1 MARTYARS
9 IIHPGWQRRSR
20 LPLTGWAALR
30 KKELAFVASHRR
42 PKQPSRTRVTVLTA
56 TAAAAVALSAQS
68 GAQAAPKPKIDE
80 VKAKVHTLNEE
91 AEVATEQYNQANERR
106 ETLQKE
112 ISALQ
117 DKVARGQ
124 QELNTLRG
132 QIGSV
137 ATAQYRSGG
146 IDPALQL
153 FLSADPDTYLDKA
166 SAIDQIGAKQADVLA
181 TIQAKQ
187 RTLAQER
194 AEAAGK
200 LADLE
205 DVRKTLGEKKAKFQ
219 GKLAEARKLLNT
231 LTAAERAKMQ
241 EDEQRASRS
250 AGDRVNLGN
259 EVPASQRGAAA
270 LNAAATQLGKPYVSG
285 AEGPNSYDC
294 SGLTMWS
301 YRQAGVS
308 ITRTTYTQQN
318 DGVKIGR
325 SQLKPGDL
333 VFFNNLAHVGLYAGN
348 NTVLHAPHSGAVVR
362 YESMDTIGSFMFG
375 VRI

>member
-1 MARTYARS
+1 M
-9 IIHPGWQRRSR
+9 
-20 LPLTGWAALR
+20 
-30 KKELAFVASHRR
+30 ASHRR
-42 PKQPSRTRVTVLTA
+42 PKQPSRTRVTVLTV
-56 TAAAAVALSAQS
+56 TAAAAVALTAQS
-68 GAQAAPKPKIDE
+68 GAQAAPAKPKIDE
-80 VKAKVHTLNEE
+80 VKSKVDKLNEE
-91 AEVATEQYNQANERR
+91 AEVATEQYNLADEQRGK
-106 ETLQKE
+106 LQKE
-112 ISALQ
+112 ITQLR

-124 QELNTLRG
+124 EELNTLRD

-137 ATAQYRSGG
+137 ASAQYRSGG

-166 SAIDQIGAKQADVLA
+166 SAIDQLSAQQADVLT

-194 AEAAGK
+194 AEATSK

-205 DVRKTLGEKKAKFQ
+205 DVRKTLGEKKQKYL
-219 GKLAEARKLLNT
+219 GKLAEARKLLDT
-231 LTAAERAKMQ
+231 LTAAERQKMEQ
-241 EDEQRASRS
+241 QDREKAQRASRDA
-250 AGDRVNLGN
+250 AGARPDLGN
-259 EVPASQRGAAA
+259 EAPGSSFGAAA
-270 LNAAATQLGKPYVSG
+270 LAAAATQLGKPYVSG
-285 AEGPNSYDC
+285 AEGPYSYDC

-301 YRQAGVS
+301 YRQAGVG

-348 NTVLHAPHSGAVVR
+348 NTVLHAPHTGAVVR
-362 YESMDTIGSFMFG
+362 YESMSTIGSFMFG
-375 VRI
+375 VRVAG